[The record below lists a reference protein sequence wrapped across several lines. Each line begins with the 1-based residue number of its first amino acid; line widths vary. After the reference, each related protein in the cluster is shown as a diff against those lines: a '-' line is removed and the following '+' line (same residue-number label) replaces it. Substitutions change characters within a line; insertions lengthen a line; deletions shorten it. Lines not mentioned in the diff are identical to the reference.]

1 MKKTLALTLALIMV
15 LCMLPSVAFAQTWE
29 VANENSPYCTLSYT
43 KKEKWELFSE
53 RNATVKIYVNY
64 KNVETVQLK
73 DVTVSIANLKVEAK
87 AGYYY
92 GNAANNTDCENGTY
106 NKNTKTLTFV
116 HGKDP
121 IVHIY
126 LFTFEKGVNV
136 DFTRYLNN
144 GVIGLDKACDTLK
157 ISYTHDGVKYEY
169 DYTKWDQ
176 THTTYVPHAT
186 NIYVT
191 PEIKEGYE
199 FKLWLAGDSW
209 GDGANVLYSIK
220 NDKLIEETPTIDLG
234 WLGKFKDRVR
244 QGSFATTQNMAFKI
258 GSGYNRIEIALFMK
272 TGSDNPEY
280 EHALFYNANGGTG
293 APGTETS
300 GKTTNTSY
308 TFTVSNTEPTRENY
322 TFLGW
327 ADTPDATV
335 AKYNAGS
342 GITVNGTKTIYAVWE
357 MNAPEAPNHD
367 KISELIST
375 GKIKV
380 QCKTDST
387 AHPVADYDLKANSY
401 DKSTVTLNESGVFTC
416 TVTVMPDE
424 YVKEY
429 NNTYNGH
436 TLDPDTQADGKPVT
450 FVWDTNVEDENKW
463 VLADQATVPV
473 VFTVMHATTVP
484 GSVSEVTKTRLTT
497 VPADVT
503 LPENVTINKEE
514 TVIFTDN
521 NLDATLLYAFT
532 VTGTPGAKVVIK
544 DTGATFIDNDKSEI
558 TVTLPAA
565 VGNETKPSTTVYGY
579 RTFSVDD
586 IQDGKLVNNATAN
599 VEGDDNN
606 KKEAKAKVDA
616 TDERTLKNTL
626 TVKKLVSGN
635 AANMEE
641 KFPFKATFT
650 FPVPGASATPD
661 GVTSGESVE
670 IDFELAHNQTKTF
683 SYTSDQKLQTM
694 IDGLL
699 RNRTVDGTGDN
710 VFAMLS
716 YKVEETN
723 AKGYTLATSGDA
735 EGYAEGHKAVTFTN
749 TKNKP
754 NDDHGGHYHTTT
766 TPVPVIVIP
775 PKTGDMTVWQSI
787 LHFLGIR

>member
-280 EHALFYNANGGTG
+280 EHALFYDANGGTG

-308 TFTVSNTEPTRENY
+308 TFTVSNTVPTRVNY

-327 ADTPDATV
+327 ADKKDATEV
-335 AKYNAGS
+335 QYTAGNT
-342 GITVNGTKTIYAVWE
+342 ITVSGEKTIYAVWKSSINPPTHE
-357 MNAPEAPNHD
+357 ELKGLVGKVAVNCIIGMEHGKEEYD
-367 KISELIST
+367 LIEGSYISGTIE
-375 GKIKV
+375 
-380 QCKTDST
+380 TDSDGNYT
-387 AHPVADYDLKANSY
+387 YSITINPKSYVDDYKAA
-401 DKSTVTLNESGVFTC
+401 KGE
-416 TVTVMPDE
+416 
-424 YVKEY
+424 
-429 NNTYNGH
+429 H
-436 TLDPDTQADGKPVT
+436 TLVPADQEKTVSFTRGKEDTGWKV
-450 FVWDTNVEDENKW
+450 VEN
-463 VLADQATVPV
+463 QATVPV
-473 VFTVMHATTVP
+473 VFTVKHATTVP
-484 GSVSEVTKTRLTT
+484 GSVSEVTKTRLKE
-497 VPADVT
+497 VPKGVS

-521 NLDATLLYAFT
+521 NTSATLLYAFT
-532 VTGTPGAKVVIK
+532 VTGTPSAEVVIK
-544 DTGATFIDNDKSEI
+544 DDHATFIIGNGQTVNDEI

-565 VGNETKPSTTVYGY
+565 GGNETKTSTTVHGY

-586 IQDGKLVNNATAN
+586 IKDGKLVNNATAN
-599 VEGDDNN
+599 VTNGDPNNDKTDTEDVPALDN
-606 KKEAKAKVDA
+606 
-616 TDERTLKNTL
+616 RTLDNTL

-670 IDFELAHNQTKTF
+670 IDFELAHSQTKTF

-735 EGYAEGHKAVTFTN
+735 EGYAEGHNTVTFTN